1 MATRSSS
8 NKKVTKRNTNVP
20 PPARNYSDN
29 TQAVKRIPGVTYGEQ
44 DALVEQQKI
53 APLPKTGTPNVQATS
68 RPMPN
73 VDVFGE
79 TEFTSEPVTSGL
91 PFGSGASPTGS
102 VEDDPDM
109 LLRAIYAVYPD
120 PMLLK
125 YLRGQ
130 GGV

>member
-8 NKKVTKRNTNVP
+8 NKKVTNRNTNVP

-79 TEFTSEPVTSGL
+79 TEFTNEPVTAGL
-91 PFGSGASPTGS
+91 PFGPGANGPVDTENKGTDMVKDFIYQSWLATG
-102 VEDDPDM
+102 DDS
-109 LLRAIYAVYPD
+109 LLVY
-120 PMLLK
+120 L
-125 YLRGQ
+125 
-130 GGV
+130 